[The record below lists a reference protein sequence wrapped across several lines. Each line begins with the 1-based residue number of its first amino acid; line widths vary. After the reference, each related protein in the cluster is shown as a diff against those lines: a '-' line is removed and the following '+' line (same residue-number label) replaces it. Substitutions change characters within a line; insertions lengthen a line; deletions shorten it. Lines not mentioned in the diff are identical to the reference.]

1 MSFTFSC
8 CPIQQEESQQ
18 RHHTVNVR
26 VPQTMAEAPIS
37 VPAASTASPNH
48 SQVNEEEVKQE
59 VPEVQPEAEEE
70 KEEETALE
78 EHKRDYSCVQVH
90 RRY

>member
-37 VPAASTASPNH
+37 VAAAALPTLD
-48 SQVNEEEVKQE
+48 QGNEEELKQE